1 VTQDG
6 GALRALY
13 HPVILDHC
21 RHPRNFRVPAGARR
35 IRADNPLC
43 GDQIDVYL
51 VVEGD
56 AVRDIAFDGVGCA
69 VAKASASLMTQ
80 AMMGRDLA
88 FGRRLLDAFG
98 RLVDAR
104 GGAPGDPD
112 LGELAVFADLR
123 EFPARHQCATLAWN
137 ALREAVRDSPVV
149 SAA

>member
-1 VTQDG
+1 MS
-6 GALRALY
+6 RADAAARGLY
-13 HPVILDHC
+13 HPLVLDHC
-21 RHPRNFRVPAGARR
+21 RHPRNFRVPVGARR

-43 GDQIDVYL
+43 GDQIDVYF
-51 VVEGD
+51 VVEGET
-56 AVRDIAFDGVGCA
+56 VRDIAFDGVGCA

-88 FGRRLLDAFG
+88 YGRRLLDAFR
-98 RLVDAR
+98 RLVDSR

-137 ALREAVRDSPVV
+137 ALHEAVRE
-149 SAA
+149 SADAAPT